1 VAASATLGEVQPES
15 LLTMGAVRLPHKLAA
30 PLHNFR
36 IAGIEHTPTVHAE
49 ATGLMYFSQV
59 CHRDVRCWLVA
70 IKSVSAAIGIGEFT
84 VLDDGSLTE
93 EDRGLLRRHV
103 AGLRVLPIAGVPT
116 DGCPAGG
123 TWERLLALLD
133 LTSNYYVVQVDA
145 DLVARLPLGE
155 ATAAVH
161 ANRGFTLS
169 GEEGVT
175 VTTARQAAENA
186 RRNTCDHVQ
195 FAAER
200 LLDQMPGAEELR
212 YVRGCSGFA
221 GFPRGEN
228 RATAVAFSAFM
239 RQHLGERWSDRG
251 SEQVTSNFS
260 VANSG
265 PDPLV
270 LPWVR
275 FPAFGW
281 QRDINQAALIHFVGT
296 YRYEGGVYTRV
307 SKTAIRRLV
316 AKL

>member
-1 VAASATLGEVQPES
+1 MS
-15 LLTMGAVRLPHKLAA
+15 AVRLPHKLAA

-36 IAGIEHTPTVHAE
+36 IGGIENTPILEAE
-49 ATGLMYFSQV
+49 ATGLMYVSQI

-70 IKSVSAAIGIGEFT
+70 IKSVSAAIGAGEFT

-93 EDRGLLRRHV
+93 EDRELLRRHV
-103 AGLRVLPIAGVPT
+103 GGLRILPIAGVPRN
-116 DGCPAGG
+116 GCPAGG
-123 TWERLLALLD
+123 TWERLLALLE
-133 LTSNYYVVQVDA
+133 LASSYYVVQVDA
-145 DLVARLPLGE
+145 DLVAQCPLGE
-155 ATAAVH
+155 ATSAIR
-161 ANRGFTLS
+161 ANRGFILS
-169 GEEGVT
+169 GERGVT
-175 VTTARQAAENA
+175 VTTVRQAAENA
-186 RRNTCDHVQ
+186 RQITFDHVQ

-200 LLDQMPGAEELR
+200 LLDHMPKAEELR

-239 RQHLGERWSDRG
+239 QQHLGERWNVWG
-251 SEQVTSNFS
+251 SEQVTSNFL

-281 QRDINQAALIHFVGT
+281 QGDISQAALIHFVGT
-296 YRYEGGVYTRV
+296 YRYEGGVYTRF
-307 SKTAIRRLV
+307 SKAAIRRLST
-316 AKL
+316 KP

>member
-1 VAASATLGEVQPES
+1 LPDLKRK
-15 LLTMGAVRLPHKLAA
+15 LLIMSVVRLALKLAA

-36 IAGIEHTPTVHAE
+36 IAGIENTSTVQAQ
-49 ATGLMYFSQV
+49 ATGLMYFSQL

-70 IKSVSAAIGIGEFT
+70 IKSISAALGPGEFA

-93 EDRGLLRRHV
+93 EDRDLLCRHV
-103 AGLRVLPIAGVPT
+103 AGLRLLPIAGVPM

-155 ATAAVH
+155 ATAAVR
-161 ANRGFTLS
+161 ANQGFILS
-169 GEEGVT
+169 GERGVT
-175 VTTARQAAENA
+175 ITTASQAAENA
-186 RRNTCDHVQ
+186 RRMTFDHVQ

-200 LLDQMPGAEELR
+200 LLDQMPGARGLR

-221 GFPRGEN
+221 GFPRGGS
-228 RATAVAFSAFM
+228 RATVVAFSAFM
-239 RQHLGERWSDRG
+239 RQHLGERWTVWG

-270 LPWVR
+270 LPWLR
-275 FPAFGW
+275 YPAFGW
-281 QRDINQAALIHFVGT
+281 ERDISQAALIHFVGT
-296 YRYEGGVYTRV
+296 HRHEGSVYARV
-307 SKTAIRRLV
+307 SKTAIQHLLTKR
-316 AKL
+316 